1 MRIKC
6 YYNKNLKMSAGKLAA
21 QVGHVVIGLCN
32 YHTSLDKS
40 GYNEIV
46 VLSAS
51 PTRLNIIRLAQQV
64 VHKRFVFTQVDMGLT
79 EVAEGTETVIG
90 LVEE

>member
-1 MRIKC
+1 
-6 YYNKNLKMSAGKLAA
+6 MSAGKLAA

-32 YHTSLDKS
+32 HYHYEDKS

-90 LVEE
+90 WVEVYCNETR